1 MSVSAEKRIPSEF
14 AFCGHR
20 LHQRQ
25 FLTQLP
31 LSSVICS
38 SLSKAERSKKG
49 FNKSLHSDVWFD
61 LFGNKQLSRQGTSK
75 LARQIQIYLFPH
87 FLRIFLNEKK
97 FWLCPKKREVGLLTR
112 DERKKN
118 QKSLHQTFS
127 PLWAGVNFFLEI
139 ITNCAFQF
147 CHKLQKYSLLRFLV
161 AHHLL
166 KDFPQKWKKWLS
178 PLQSHFQ
185 LKWLQKLRDRH
196 NGKYF

>member
-87 FLRIFLNEKK
+87 FLRIFLNEKT
-97 FWLCPKKREVGLLTR
+97 FWLCSKKREVGLLTR

-147 CHKLQKYSLLRFLV
+147 CHKLQKYV
-161 AHHLL
+161 L
-166 KDFPQKWKKWLS
+166 KPRS
-178 PLQSHFQ
+178 QSFKIPCRQ
-185 LKWLQKLRDRH
+185 FGSISISY
-196 NGKYF
+196 GKASIELFEMEIAIYTLF